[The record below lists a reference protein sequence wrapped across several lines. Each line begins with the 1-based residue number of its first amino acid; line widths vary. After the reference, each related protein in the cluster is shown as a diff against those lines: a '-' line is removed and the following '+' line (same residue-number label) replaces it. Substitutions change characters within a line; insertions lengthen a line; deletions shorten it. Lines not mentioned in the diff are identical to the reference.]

1 MYLSYSGFKTW
12 EQCQYFYFHRYVKN
26 TQLPK
31 PMNRVNML
39 YGSIV
44 GVIFE
49 RFYNEKMWRIP
60 NFLDVMLANVPGVAN
75 MVMAREVEEG
85 KNGVI
90 DWDAKKPSP
99 NYKSLEDLLKDVRE
113 AIPRG
118 IRSIKHHRLVGKEA
132 AAEVRL
138 DSRGTDHTRAGRAD
152 FVIRRVEPHGDL
164 VILDG
169 KGSKFRDEY
178 ADRRQLRWY
187 AMLYEEHHNDVL
199 PDQVGFLYWRSE
211 AESAIDWYTYTKDD
225 TAELR
230 SLVVQ
235 TMETIEGRQRHL
247 PLVPE
252 PTREQIAELFPTR
265 PGQEC
270 RWCDYRSVCEDGTRF
285 MANRGKAPLPISG
298 EGPDAAGVDDIGL

>member
-1 MYLSYSGFKTW
+1 MYISYSGFKAW
-12 EQCQYFYFHRYVKN
+12 EQCPRLYFHRYVKK
-26 TQLPK
+26 TQTPK
-31 PMNRVNML
+31 PINRVNML

-44 GVIFE
+44 GAIFE
-49 RFYNEKMWRIP
+49 RFYNEKMWRLP
-60 NFLDVMLANVPGVAN
+60 NFLEVMLASIPGVAE
-75 MVMAREVEEG
+75 MVMQRELGDG

-90 DWDAKKPSP
+90 DWDAKKPAP

-118 IRSIKHHRLVGKEA
+118 IKSIKYHRLVGKEA
-132 AAEVRL
+132 AAEVKL
-138 DSRGTDHTRAGRAD
+138 DSRKTDHTRGGRAD

-169 KGSKFRDEY
+169 KGSKFRGDY
-178 ADRRQLRWY
+178 ADKRQLRWY
-187 AMLYEEHHNDVL
+187 AMLYEEHHNTL

-211 AESAIDWYTYTKDD
+211 AESAIDWYTYKKEE

-230 SLVVQ
+230 NLVLE
-235 TMETIEGRQRHL
+235 TMGVIEQRQLHL

-252 PTREQIAELFPTR
+252 PTREQIAEGFPTQ

-270 RWCDYRSVCEDGTRF
+270 RWCDYLAVCEDGTRF
-285 MANRGKAPLPISG
+285 MSNRGKAPLPISG